1 MRLDMNSMDKLWELM
16 VMMVKWQLFVTDHAQ
31 HLMDITFRHL
41 DGIARLFPEMRKS
54 ILIDSTK
61 QIIIDYWD
69 QLNDGGK
76 TLVVSNMK
84 HWLKPFNTKISILL
98 RLGLQNNDGSF
109 VVTPINNDFYDYYS
123 QNLGTNIYAKTAHL
137 QPKDLAKA
145 VQERSRDPSPVNTRE
160 FDTLF
165 DQLGIPTAISG
176 AGAAESQET
185 SETEEPQE
193 VSESVPV
200 VPNHLSLAEMLGDV
214 TVDVS
219 VETEEDGEQGR
230 THLEMFM
237 KGLSEGRVQE
247 SSSEFGD
254 LV

>member
-16 VMMVKWQLFVTDHAQ
+16 VMMLKWQLFVADHAQ
-31 HLMDITFRHL
+31 NLMDITFRHL
-41 DGIARLFPEMRKS
+41 DGIARLIPEMRKT

-76 TLVVSNMK
+76 TLIVNNLN
-84 HWLKPFNTKISILL
+84 HWLKPYNTKISILL

-109 VVTPINNDFYDYYS
+109 VVTPINNEFYDHYS
-123 QNLGTNIYAKTAHL
+123 QNLGTNIYAKTAHM

-145 VQERSRDPSPVNTRE
+145 VREKSREPSPVNTRE
-160 FDTLF
+160 FDALF
-165 DQLGIPTAISG
+165 DQLGIPLNNSG
-176 AGAAESQET
+176 TTDAEET
-185 SETEEPQE
+185 PAPEEETQ
-193 VSESVPV
+193 
-200 VPNHLSLAEMLGDV
+200 NNTLSLAEMLGDV
-214 TVDVS
+214 TLDV
-219 VETEEDGEQGR
+219 EIEEDGQAR

-237 KGLSEGRVQE
+237 KGISERRVQE

>member
-16 VMMVKWQLFVTDHAQ
+16 VMMLKWQLFVTDHAQ
-31 HLMDITFRHL
+31 QLMDITFRHL
-41 DGIARLFPEMRKS
+41 DGIARLIPEMRKS
-54 ILIDSTK
+54 ILVDSTK

-76 TLVVSNMK
+76 TVLVSNMA

-109 VVTPINNDFYDYYS
+109 VVTPVKNDFYDYYS

-137 QPKDLAKA
+137 QPKDFRKN
-145 VQERSRDPSPVNTRE
+145 VRERSREPSPLSTRE

-165 DQLGIPTAISG
+165 DQLGIPAPMAQSG
-176 AGAAESQET
+176 VTQ
-185 SETEEPQE
+185 TEETDTND
-193 VSESVPV
+193 VSEEEVPV
-200 VPNHLSLAEMLGDV
+200 VPNLLSLAEMLGDV
-214 TVDVS
+214 NVDVLL
-219 VETEEDGEQGR
+219 ENDEDEGEQGR